1 VNNPAQFAD
10 QPFNKRIEGMG
21 DLAEG
26 VFEGWCG
33 VNYVRYG
40 LNRPPLAMWKLPL
53 RIRHTPDYLTSDYL
67 VEVQGFGRKQ
77 IVQMKLDK
85 WKSLL
90 WWDRNVM
97 PVRLFLHDSHND
109 RQLMFPI
116 KKLRPLIDNA
126 EVRKFPEGN
135 EYYALSAGEVW
146 SLLG

>member
-1 VNNPAQFAD
+1 MSSGQFAD
-10 QPFNKRIEGMG
+10 QSFDKRFNDMG

-26 VFEGWCG
+26 VFEEWSP
-33 VNYVRYG
+33 VNFVRFG
-40 LNRPPLAMWKLPL
+40 LNRPPLAMWKLPP
-53 RIRHTPDYLTSDYL
+53 RIRYTPDYLTSDYL

-77 IVQMKLDK
+77 VVHMKLDK

-116 KKLRPLIDNA
+116 KKLRPLVDKA

-135 EYYALSAGEVW
+135 EYYAINAGEVW

>member
-1 VNNPAQFAD
+1 VSNPAQFAN
-10 QPFNKRIEGMG
+10 QSFNKRFDSMG

-26 VFEGWCG
+26 VFEEWCG
-33 VNYVRYG
+33 VNYVRFG
-40 LNRPPLAMWKLPL
+40 LNRPPIAMWKLPL

-77 IVQMKLDK
+77 VVPMKLDK

-97 PVRLFLHDSHND
+97 PVRLFLHDSHKN
-109 RQLMFPI
+109 RELMFPI
-116 KKLRPLIDNA
+116 KKLRPLIDAA

-135 EYYALSAGEVW
+135 EYYAIDAGEVW

>member
-1 VNNPAQFAD
+1 MSNAAQFAN

-26 VFEGWCG
+26 VFEEWCG
-33 VNYVRYG
+33 VNYVRFG

-77 IVQMKLDK
+77 VVHMK
-85 WKSLL
+85 
-90 WWDRNVM
+90 
-97 PVRLFLHDSHND
+97 
-109 RQLMFPI
+109 QLMFPI
-116 KKLRPLIDNA
+116 KKLRPLVDKA

-135 EYYALSAGEVW
+135 EYYAINAGEVW
-146 SLLG
+146 NLLGQ